1 MVETTEKPTEDLEST
16 GFATEN
22 ITRTLD
28 GTPAET
34 AAFEMAYEAVET
46 ARKQTDVLAA
56 DIYRHH
62 TSLRAGDGVHRTSE
76 MQATLSL
83 EGIEKITDDLIK
95 ARDALVAVL
104 IQSGE
109 GAD

>member
-1 MVETTEKPTEDLEST
+1 MSETEKTTEDLEST

-22 ITRTLD
+22 IARTLD

-34 AAFEMAYEAVET
+34 AAFEAADAAVNA
-46 ARKQTDVLAA
+46 ARKRIDVLAA
-56 DIYRHH
+56 DIGRHLH
-62 TSLRAGDGVHRTSE
+62 SLRAGDGVCRTSE

-83 EGIEKITDDLIK
+83 EGIEKITDALVN